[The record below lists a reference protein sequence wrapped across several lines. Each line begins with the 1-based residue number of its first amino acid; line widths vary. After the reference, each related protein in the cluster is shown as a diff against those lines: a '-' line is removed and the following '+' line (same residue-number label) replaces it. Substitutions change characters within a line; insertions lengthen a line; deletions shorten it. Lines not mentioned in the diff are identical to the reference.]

1 MVQPG
6 RISEVNYVAISDKPL
21 WYAVYTKPKEEERAD
36 SNLRAWGVK
45 TFTPKIRERRR
56 GRGYHNMTN
65 VIKHLFPRYIFAQF
79 ISNADLHKVN
89 YTRGVCNV
97 VGFGEK
103 PCPVD
108 DVIIDTIQS
117 QIGEEGFIRFGE
129 DIHKGEKVMIQD
141 GPFESFNGTVEREM
155 RDSDRLVVLLSS
167 VSYQGRLIIE
177 KALVKKMAPNN

>member
-1 MVQPG
+1 MD
-6 RISEVNYVAISDKPL
+6 YVATSDRPL

-45 TFTPKIRERRR
+45 TFTPRIKERRS
-56 GRGYHNMTN
+56 GRGYRNVTN

-79 ISNADLHKVN
+79 ISNTELHKVN

-97 VGFGEK
+97 IRFGEK

-108 DVIIDTIQS
+108 DVIIETIQS
-117 QIGEEGFIRFGE
+117 QIGEEGFIQVGE
-129 DIHKGEKVMIQD
+129 DIRKGEKVTIQE
-141 GPFESFNGTVEREM
+141 GPFESFDGVVEREM
-155 RDSDRLVVLLSS
+155 SDSERLVVLLSS

-177 KALVKKMAPNN
+177 KAIVRKAAPNV

>member
-1 MVQPG
+1 M
-6 RISEVNYVAISDKPL
+6 NYAATSDKPL

-36 SNLRAWGVK
+36 CNLRAWGVK
-45 TFTPKIRERRR
+45 TFTPKIKEHRRS
-56 GRGYHNMTN
+56 RGYRNATN

-79 ISNADLHKVN
+79 ISNAELHKVN

-108 DVIIDTIQS
+108 DIIIETIQS
-117 QIGEEGFIRFGE
+117 QMGEEGFIQFGQ

-141 GPFESFNGTVEREM
+141 GPFESLNGTVEREM

-177 KALVKKMAPNN
+177 KALVKKAAPNH